1 VLTFK
6 KNRRRAVGYYTR
18 VLSKE
23 AEFPPLDELALV
35 LADHPGFKLTVE
47 EGSEEEWE
55 ILLLA
60 GDDGAEIALL
70 ERNTVDEGSLGQD
83 EIGQFMEE
91 LQEAKPESAA
101 RWLEE
106 YLAEVKT
113 IFAFQHLQ
121 GAELVE
127 GGNALNALRAALWER
142 GDAIIQAD
150 GEGFTNES
158 GHHITWQFSESVSGP
173 WNMAVLQDGTW
184 LNFRMDL
191 GDPDHREAFLN
202 GEVPDDAGAA

>member
-1 VLTFK
+1 M
-6 KNRRRAVGYYTR
+6 GYHTR
-18 VLSKE
+18 VLSKQT
-23 AEFPPLDELALV
+23 EFPSLDELSLV
-35 LADHPGFKLTVE
+35 LADHPGFKLTIE
-47 EGSEEEWE
+47 EGSDEEWE
-55 ILLLA
+55 ILLLT

-83 EIGQFMEE
+83 EIADFIEE
-91 LQEAKPESAA
+91 LAECKPESAA

-106 YLAEVKT
+106 YLAEVQT
-113 IFAFQHLQ
+113 IYAFQHLQ

-127 GGNALNALRAALWER
+127 GGNALSALRTMLWER
-142 GDAIIQAD
+142 GEAIIQAD

-158 GHHITWQFSESVSGP
+158 GYHITWQFSDSVSGP

-184 LNFRMDL
+184 LNFSMDL
-191 GDPDHREAFLN
+191 GDPSHREAFLN